1 MLVAYNKDGNR
12 IYANATERYKECF
25 CPECGMPLVHK
36 MGELKAHH
44 FAHKT
49 DSNCPYGKDKDSK
62 SEWHIHMQELFPP
75 ESLEVRFKDE
85 TTGEIHIADVY
96 LESSKTVI
104 EFQHSSI
111 DIDEFRKRTLFHA
124 NEGRRIV
131 WVFDERGED
140 PDSEFGRF
148 RKEEENRYLSCYN
161 DLHFKWM
168 RSPRKMLSGIEANRG
183 NVLQAGNYSVC
194 VFYGEDDIVHRIIS
208 ADFDYSEVTFSVHS
222 IKLTGDMDVEEFFLP
237 EEHWLSQSPFKEI
250 EEKRNR
256 WLADMK
262 RQCEEAERAKI
273 NAFLNRRPVRRG
285 PRF

>member
-111 DIDEFRKRTLFHA
+111 DIDEFRKRTLFHV
-124 NEGRRIV
+124 NKGRRIV
-131 WVFDERGED
+131 WVFDERGKD

-208 ADFDYSEVTFSVHS
+208 ADLDYSEVTFSVHS
-222 IKLTGDMDVEEFFLP
+222 IKLTGDMDVAEFFLS

-262 RQCEEAERAKI
+262 RQREEAERAKI